1 MQKFIYV
8 FLLVYFF
15 CVSLEVNR
23 RISHMTISKFSP
35 FVTRGVTVKNETAS
49 NAGSCP
55 KPICPQIKC
64 PDENGPTRDPSVG
77 LVQSSD
83 HISSDLVVSTSEQ
96 KDDKAHVVKGIIKY
110 DMSVEG
116 AARNFGIRESVDTA
130 PKFSDEGTLNF
141 LEASQ
146 NSVPID
152 RMNGLVFMLAF
163 MTGVAD
169 VAIVLKYENFAT
181 MVC

>member
-1 MQKFIYV
+1 M
-8 FLLVYFF
+8 
-15 CVSLEVNR
+15 
-23 RISHMTISKFSP
+23 
-35 FVTRGVTVKNETAS
+35 
-49 NAGSCP
+49 
-55 KPICPQIKC
+55 
-64 PDENGPTRDPSVG
+64 
-77 LVQSSD
+77 
-83 HISSDLVVSTSEQ
+83 STSEQ